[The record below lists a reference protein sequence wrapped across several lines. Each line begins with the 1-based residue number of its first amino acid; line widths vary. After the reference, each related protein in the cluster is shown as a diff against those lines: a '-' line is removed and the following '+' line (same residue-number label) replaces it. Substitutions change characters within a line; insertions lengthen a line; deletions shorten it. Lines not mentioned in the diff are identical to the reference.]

1 MKNIAEEP
9 LKQTVLSSTVGE
21 RVLIA
26 VEDPGDTNE
35 LYACIGHIRETFR
48 LYYKIDLTVALSEP
62 DDITRARA
70 LYKQT
75 MECLNHRFYL
85 GEGSLITRRDIV
97 RADRPDAGEL
107 MFDEDH
113 LMLQMKTGRWE
124 EAGRVIDQFFHKV
137 SCMQTGVPTAK
148 SYVIQLY
155 MSMIRLGHPDAIPG
169 YMDKLAALMEM
180 ETLQALQA
188 FFKDIARQITMG
200 YYEQTKKKHC
210 AIVEKMLRVIG
221 EHLENPELSLNW
233 VAGQMLYMNSDY
245 LGKLFK
251 KETKEKFSGYV
262 MKERIRK
269 ATELLER
276 RPDMKIFELAERV
289 GFGDNPQYF
298 SQVFKKYTGCS
309 PSEYVKSNGFPT
321 VF

>member
-1 MKNIAEEP
+1 MFKSP
-9 LKQTVLSSTVGE
+9 VL
-21 RVLIA
+21 
-26 VEDPGDTNE
+26 P
-35 LYACIGHIRETFR
+35 
-48 LYYKIDLTVALSEP
+48 
-62 DDITRARA
+62 
-70 LYKQT
+70 
-75 MECLNHRFYL
+75 

-309 PSEYVKSNGFPT
+309 PVGVCEI
-321 VF
+321 